1 MEKTAQG
8 NWLRLFL
15 TNLFTLLNDNYL
27 KNIIYFVGVTWAL
40 PEFLSDS
47 LLLTLISAML
57 IVPYL
62 LFTPLSGRLA
72 VIFPKQKVYKYCKLC
87 EFPIVMMACIALLSH
102 SIFFCILSVF
112 LMGVQSCLSSPS
124 KYGIIRD
131 IEGEEK
137 IAFGNGMMEMMSFV
151 GILLGTILGTMLS
164 ELVSIWVICGLLLL
178 FTTVSFIT
186 VSRIKIVEIP
196 AEKPI
201 FNTINPLKYM
211 VKSFRYAQQYK
222 GINEAVLGTSIF
234 WMIAGMLQLNLVI
247 HCSQTLGLSNINVG
261 LCMSSAAVG
270 IALGCVSAGKLL
282 RADNEFKMLLTG
294 LLAMNIFLSL
304 IIIFNPNVY
313 LFSLLMFGVT
323 FFGGIFE
330 VPCLAIVQ
338 RAPIGRIVGDMM
350 AYLNFVN
357 FIFVLVGTAI
367 FYGISAFTGENSI
380 AIFVSVEVVA
390 LLALIYFAARYWKS
404 YR

>member
-1 MEKTAQG
+1 MKSSSA
-8 NWLRLFL
+8 NWLKLFL

-27 KNIIYFVGVTWAL
+27 KNIIYFVGVTWTL

-57 IVPYL
+57 VIPYL

-72 VIFPKQKVYKYCKLC
+72 VIFSKQKVYMYCKLC
-87 EFPIVMMACIALLSH
+87 EFPIILLACIALITH
-102 SIFFCILSVF
+102 SIFFCVFSVF

-137 IAFGNGMMEMMSFV
+137 IAYGNGMMEMMSFV

-164 ELVSIWVICGLLLL
+164 ELVSIWIICALMLL
-178 FTTVSFIT
+178 FTTISFIT
-186 VSRIKIVEIP
+186 VYRLKIVEIP
-196 AEKPI
+196 SEKPI
-201 FNTINPLKYM
+201 FNTINPIRYM
-211 VKSFRYAQQYK
+211 IESFRFAQKYK
-222 GINEAVLGTSIF
+222 GINDAVLGSSIF

-247 HCSQTLGLSNINVG
+247 HCRQTLELSNIGTG

-270 IALGCVSAGKLL
+270 IALGCVFAGKIL
-282 RADNEFKMLLTG
+282 RSDNAFRMINIG

-304 IIIFNPNVY
+304 IIVFNPNVY
-313 LFSLLMFGVT
+313 IFSLLMFGVT

-350 AYLNFVN
+350 AYLNFAN
-357 FIFVLVGTAI
+357 FVLVLIGTAI
-367 FYGISAFTGENSI
+367 FYAVSAFSNESSI
-380 AIFVSVEVVA
+380 AIFTSIEVI
-390 LLALIYFAARYWKS
+390 LFLSLIYFVFKFRK
-404 YR
+404 

>member
-1 MEKTAQG
+1 MKNSSS
-8 NWLRLFL
+8 NWLKLFL

-27 KNIIYFVGVTWAL
+27 KNIIYFVGVTWTL

-57 IVPYL
+57 VIPYL

-72 VIFPKQKVYKYCKLC
+72 VIFSKQKVYMYCKLC
-87 EFPIVMMACIALLSH
+87 EFPIILLACIALITH
-102 SIFFCILSVF
+102 SIFFCVFSVF

-137 IAFGNGMMEMMSFV
+137 IAYGNGMMEMMSFV

-164 ELVSIWVICGLLLL
+164 ELVSIWIICALMLL
-178 FTTVSFIT
+178 FTTISFIT
-186 VSRIKIVEIP
+186 IYRLKIVEIP
-196 AEKPI
+196 SEKPI
-201 FNTINPLKYM
+201 FNTINPIRYM
-211 VKSFRYAQQYK
+211 IESFRFAQKYK
-222 GINEAVLGTSIF
+222 GINDAVLGSSIF

-247 HCSQTLGLSNINVG
+247 HCRQTLELSNIGTG

-270 IALGCVSAGKLL
+270 IALGCVFAGKIL
-282 RADNEFKMLLTG
+282 RSDNAFRMINIG
-294 LLAMNIFLSL
+294 LLAMNIFLLL

-313 LFSLLMFGVT
+313 VFSLLMFGVT

-350 AYLNFVN
+350 AYLNFAN
-357 FIFVLVGTAI
+357 FVLVLIGTAI
-367 FYGISAFTGENSI
+367 FYAVSAFSNESSI
-380 AIFVSVEVVA
+380 AIFTSIEVI
-390 LLALIYFAARYWKS
+390 LFLSLIYFVFKFRKYKG
-404 YR
+404 

>member
-1 MEKTAQG
+1 MKSSSA
-8 NWLRLFL
+8 NWLKLFL

-27 KNIIYFVGVTWAL
+27 KNIIYFVGVTWTL

-57 IVPYL
+57 VIPYL

-72 VIFPKQKVYKYCKLC
+72 VIFSKQKVYMYCKLC
-87 EFPIVMMACIALLSH
+87 EFPIILLACIALITH
-102 SIFFCILSVF
+102 SIFFCVFSVF

-124 KYGIIRD
+124 KYGIIKD

-137 IAFGNGMMEMMSFV
+137 IAYGNGMMEMMSFV

-164 ELVSIWVICGLLLL
+164 ELVSIWIICALMLL
-178 FTTVSFIT
+178 FTTISFIT
-186 VSRIKIVEIP
+186 VYRLKIVEIP
-196 AEKPI
+196 SEKPI
-201 FNTINPLKYM
+201 FNTINPIKYM
-211 VKSFRYAQQYK
+211 IESFRFAQKYK
-222 GINEAVLGTSIF
+222 GINDAVLGSSIF

-247 HCSQTLGLSNINVG
+247 HCRQTLELSNIGTG

-270 IALGCVSAGKLL
+270 IALGCVFAGKIL
-282 RADNEFKMLLTG
+282 RSDNAFRMINIG

-304 IIIFNPNVY
+304 IIVFNPNVY
-313 LFSLLMFGVT
+313 IFSLLMFGVT

-350 AYLNFVN
+350 AYLNFAN
-357 FIFVLVGTAI
+357 FVLVLIGTAI
-367 FYGISAFTGENSI
+367 FYAVSAFFNESSI
-380 AIFVSVEVVA
+380 AIFTSIEVI
-390 LLALIYFAARYWKS
+390 LFLSLIYFVFKFRK
-404 YR
+404 

>member
-1 MEKTAQG
+1 MKSSSAS
-8 NWLRLFL
+8 WLKLFL

-27 KNIIYFVGVTWAL
+27 KNIIYFVGVTWTL

-57 IVPYL
+57 VIPYL

-72 VIFPKQKVYKYCKLC
+72 VIFSKQKVYMYCKLC
-87 EFPIVMMACIALLSH
+87 EFPIILLACIALITH
-102 SIFFCILSVF
+102 SIFFCVFSVF

-137 IAFGNGMMEMMSFV
+137 IAYGNGMMEMMSFV

-164 ELVSIWVICGLLLL
+164 ELVSIWIICALMLL
-178 FTTVSFIT
+178 FTTISFIT
-186 VSRIKIVEIP
+186 VYRLKIVEIP
-196 AEKPI
+196 SEKPI
-201 FNTINPLKYM
+201 FNTINPIKYM
-211 VKSFRYAQQYK
+211 IESFRFAQKYK
-222 GINEAVLGTSIF
+222 GINDAVLGSSIF

-247 HCSQTLGLSNINVG
+247 HCRQTLELSNIGTG

-270 IALGCVSAGKLL
+270 IALGCVFAGKIL
-282 RADNEFKMLLTG
+282 RSDNAFRMINIG

-304 IIIFNPNVY
+304 IIVFNPNVY
-313 LFSLLMFGVT
+313 VFSLLMFGVT

-350 AYLNFVN
+350 AYLNFAN
-357 FIFVLVGTAI
+357 FVLVLIGTAI
-367 FYGISAFTGENSI
+367 FYAVSAFFNESSI
-380 AIFVSVEVVA
+380 AIFTSIEVI
-390 LLALIYFAARYWKS
+390 LFLSLIYFVFKFRK
-404 YR
+404 

>member
-1 MEKTAQG
+1 MKSSSAS
-8 NWLRLFL
+8 WLKLFL

-27 KNIIYFVGVTWAL
+27 KNIIYFVGVTWTL

-57 IVPYL
+57 VIPYL

-72 VIFPKQKVYKYCKLC
+72 VIFSKQKVYMYCKLC
-87 EFPIVMMACIALLSH
+87 EFPIILLACIALITH
-102 SIFFCILSVF
+102 SIFFCVFSVF

-137 IAFGNGMMEMMSFV
+137 IAYGNGMMEMMSFV

-164 ELVSIWVICGLLLL
+164 ELVSIWIICALMLL
-178 FTTVSFIT
+178 FTTISFIT
-186 VSRIKIVEIP
+186 VYRLKIVEIP
-196 AEKPI
+196 SEKPI
-201 FNTINPLKYM
+201 FNTINPIKYM
-211 VKSFRYAQQYK
+211 IESFRFAQKYK
-222 GINEAVLGTSIF
+222 GINDAVLGSSIF

-247 HCSQTLGLSNINVG
+247 HCRQTLELSNIGTG

-270 IALGCVSAGKLL
+270 IALGCVFAGKIL
-282 RADNEFKMLLTG
+282 RSDNAFRMINIG
-294 LLAMNIFLSL
+294 LLAMNIFLLL

-313 LFSLLMFGVT
+313 IFSLLMFGVT

-350 AYLNFVN
+350 AYLNFAN
-357 FIFVLVGTAI
+357 FVLVLIGTAI
-367 FYGISAFTGENSI
+367 FYAVSAFFNESSI
-380 AIFVSVEVVA
+380 AIFTSIEVI
-390 LLALIYFAARYWKS
+390 LFLSLIYFVFKFRK
-404 YR
+404 

>member
-1 MEKTAQG
+1 MKSSSA
-8 NWLRLFL
+8 NWLKLFL

-27 KNIIYFVGVTWAL
+27 KNIIYFVGVTWTL

-57 IVPYL
+57 VIPYL

-72 VIFPKQKVYKYCKLC
+72 VIFSKQKVYMYCKLC
-87 EFPIVMMACIALLSH
+87 EFPIILLACIALITH
-102 SIFFCILSVF
+102 SIFFCVFSVF

-137 IAFGNGMMEMMSFV
+137 IAYGNGMMEMMSFV

-164 ELVSIWVICGLLLL
+164 ELVSIWIICALMLL
-178 FTTVSFIT
+178 FTTISFIT
-186 VSRIKIVEIP
+186 VYRLKIVEIP
-196 AEKPI
+196 SEKPI
-201 FNTINPLKYM
+201 FNTINPIKYM
-211 VKSFRYAQQYK
+211 IESFRFAQKYK
-222 GINEAVLGTSIF
+222 GINDAVLGSSIF

-247 HCSQTLGLSNINVG
+247 HCRQTLELSNIGTG

-270 IALGCVSAGKLL
+270 IALGCVFAGKIL
-282 RADNEFKMLLTG
+282 RSDNAFRMINIG

-304 IIIFNPNVY
+304 IIVFNPNVY
-313 LFSLLMFGVT
+313 VFSLLMFGVT

-350 AYLNFVN
+350 AYLNFAN
-357 FIFVLVGTAI
+357 FVLVLIGTAI
-367 FYGISAFTGENSI
+367 FYAVSAFFNESSI
-380 AIFVSVEVVA
+380 AIFTSIEVI
-390 LLALIYFAARYWKS
+390 LLLSLIYFVFKFRK
-404 YR
+404 

>member
-1 MEKTAQG
+1 MKSSSA
-8 NWLRLFL
+8 NWLKLFL

-27 KNIIYFVGVTWAL
+27 KNIIYFVGVTWTL

-57 IVPYL
+57 VIPYL

-72 VIFPKQKVYKYCKLC
+72 VIFSKQKVYMYCKLC
-87 EFPIVMMACIALLSH
+87 EFPIILLACIALITH
-102 SIFFCILSVF
+102 SIFFCVFSVF

-137 IAFGNGMMEMMSFV
+137 IAYGNGMMEMMSFV

-164 ELVSIWVICGLLLL
+164 ELVSIWIICALMLL
-178 FTTVSFIT
+178 FTTISFIT
-186 VSRIKIVEIP
+186 VYRLKIVEIP
-196 AEKPI
+196 SEKPK
-201 FNTINPLKYM
+201 FNTINPIKYM
-211 VKSFRYAQQYK
+211 IESFRFAKKYK
-222 GINEAVLGTSIF
+222 GINDAVLGSSIF

-247 HCSQTLGLSNINVG
+247 HCRQTLELSNIGTG

-270 IALGCVSAGKLL
+270 IALGCVFAGKIL
-282 RADNEFKMLLTG
+282 RSDNAFRMINIG
-294 LLAMNIFLSL
+294 LLAMNIFLLL

-313 LFSLLMFGVT
+313 IFSLLMFGVT

-350 AYLNFVN
+350 AYLNFAN
-357 FIFVLVGTAI
+357 FVLVLIGTAI
-367 FYGISAFTGENSI
+367 FYAVSAFFNESSI
-380 AIFVSVEVVA
+380 AIFTSIEVI
-390 LLALIYFAARYWKS
+390 LFLSLIYFVFKFRK
-404 YR
+404 

>member
-1 MEKTAQG
+1 MKNSSS
-8 NWLRLFL
+8 NWLKLFL

-27 KNIIYFVGVTWAL
+27 KNIIYFVGVTWTL

-57 IVPYL
+57 VIPYL

-72 VIFPKQKVYKYCKLC
+72 VIFSKQKVYMYCKLC
-87 EFPIVMMACIALLSH
+87 EFPIILLACIALITH
-102 SIFFCILSVF
+102 SIFFCVFSVF

-137 IAFGNGMMEMMSFV
+137 IAYGNGMMEMMSFV

-164 ELVSIWVICGLLLL
+164 ELVSIWIICALMLL
-178 FTTVSFIT
+178 FTTISFIT
-186 VSRIKIVEIP
+186 VYRLKIVEIP
-196 AEKPI
+196 SEKPI
-201 FNTINPLKYM
+201 FNTINPIKYM
-211 VKSFRYAQQYK
+211 MESFRFAQKYK
-222 GINEAVLGTSIF
+222 GINDAVLGSSIF

-247 HCSQTLGLSNINVG
+247 HCRQTLELSNIGTG

-270 IALGCVSAGKLL
+270 IALGCVFAGKIL
-282 RADNEFKMLLTG
+282 RSDNAFRMINIG
-294 LLAMNIFLSL
+294 LLAMNIFLLL
-304 IIIFNPNVY
+304 IIVFNPNVY
-313 LFSLLMFGVT
+313 VFSLLMFGVT

-350 AYLNFVN
+350 AYLNFAN
-357 FIFVLVGTAI
+357 FVLVLIGTAI
-367 FYGISAFTGENSI
+367 FYAVSAFSNESSI
-380 AIFVSVEVVA
+380 AIFTSIEVI
-390 LLALIYFAARYWKS
+390 LFLSLIYFVFKFRK
-404 YR
+404 

>member
-1 MEKTAQG
+1 MKSSSA
-8 NWLRLFL
+8 NWLKLFL

-27 KNIIYFVGVTWAL
+27 KNIIYFVGVTWTL

-57 IVPYL
+57 VIPYL

-72 VIFPKQKVYKYCKLC
+72 VIFSKQKVYMYCKLC
-87 EFPIVMMACIALLSH
+87 EFPIILLACIALITH
-102 SIFFCILSVF
+102 SIFFCVFSVF

-137 IAFGNGMMEMMSFV
+137 IAYGNGMMEMMSFV

-164 ELVSIWVICGLLLL
+164 ELVSIWIICALMLL
-178 FTTVSFIT
+178 FTTISFIT
-186 VSRIKIVEIP
+186 VYRLKIVEIP
-196 AEKPI
+196 SEKPI
-201 FNTINPLKYM
+201 FNTINPIKYM
-211 VKSFRYAQQYK
+211 IESFRFAQKYK
-222 GINEAVLGTSIF
+222 GINDAVLGSSIF

-247 HCSQTLGLSNINVG
+247 HCRQTLELSNIGTG

-270 IALGCVSAGKLL
+270 IALGCVFAGKIL
-282 RADNEFKMLLTG
+282 RSDNAFRMINIG
-294 LLAMNIFLSL
+294 LLAMNIFLLL

-350 AYLNFVN
+350 AYLNFAN
-357 FIFVLVGTAI
+357 FVLVLIGTAI
-367 FYGISAFTGENSI
+367 FYAVSAFFNESSI
-380 AIFVSVEVVA
+380 AIFTSIEVI
-390 LLALIYFAARYWKS
+390 LFLSLIYFVFKFRK
-404 YR
+404 

>member
-1 MEKTAQG
+1 MKSSSAS
-8 NWLRLFL
+8 WLKLFL

-27 KNIIYFVGVTWAL
+27 KNIIYFVGVTWTL

-57 IVPYL
+57 VIPYL

-72 VIFPKQKVYKYCKLC
+72 VIFSKQKVYMYCKLC
-87 EFPIVMMACIALLSH
+87 EFPIILLACIALITH
-102 SIFFCILSVF
+102 SIFFCVFSVF

-124 KYGIIRD
+124 KYGIIKD

-137 IAFGNGMMEMMSFV
+137 IAYGNGMMEMMSFV

-164 ELVSIWVICGLLLL
+164 ELVSIWIICALMLL
-178 FTTVSFIT
+178 FTTISFIT
-186 VSRIKIVEIP
+186 VYRLKIVEIP
-196 AEKPI
+196 SEKPI
-201 FNTINPLKYM
+201 FNTINPIKYM
-211 VKSFRYAQQYK
+211 IESFRFAQKYK
-222 GINEAVLGTSIF
+222 GINDAVLGSSIF

-247 HCSQTLGLSNINVG
+247 HCRQTLELSNIGTG

-270 IALGCVSAGKLL
+270 IALGCVFAGKIL
-282 RADNEFKMLLTG
+282 RSNNAFRMINIG
-294 LLAMNIFLSL
+294 LFAMNIFLLL

-313 LFSLLMFGVT
+313 VFSLLMFGVT

-350 AYLNFVN
+350 AYLNFAN
-357 FIFVLVGTAI
+357 FVLVLIGTAI
-367 FYGISAFTGENSI
+367 FYAVSAFSNESSI
-380 AIFVSVEVVA
+380 AIFTSIEVI
-390 LLALIYFAARYWKS
+390 LFLSLIYFVFKFRK
-404 YR
+404 

>member
-1 MEKTAQG
+1 MKSSSAS
-8 NWLRLFL
+8 WLKLFL

-27 KNIIYFVGVTWAL
+27 KNIIYFVGVTWTL

-57 IVPYL
+57 VIPYL

-72 VIFPKQKVYKYCKLC
+72 VIFSKQKVYMYCKLC
-87 EFPIVMMACIALLSH
+87 EFPIILLACIALITH
-102 SIFFCILSVF
+102 SIFFCVFSVF

-137 IAFGNGMMEMMSFV
+137 IAYGNGMMEMMSFV

-164 ELVSIWVICGLLLL
+164 ELVSIWIICALMLL
-178 FTTVSFIT
+178 FTTISFIT
-186 VSRIKIVEIP
+186 VYRLKIVEIP
-196 AEKPI
+196 SEKPI
-201 FNTINPLKYM
+201 FNTINPIKYM
-211 VKSFRYAQQYK
+211 IESFCFAQKYK
-222 GINEAVLGTSIF
+222 GINDAVLGSSIF

-247 HCSQTLGLSNINVG
+247 HCRQTLELSNIGTG

-270 IALGCVSAGKLL
+270 IALGCVFAGKIL
-282 RADNEFKMLLTG
+282 RSDNAFRMINIG
-294 LLAMNIFLSL
+294 LLAMNIFLLL

-313 LFSLLMFGVT
+313 VFSLLMFGVT

-350 AYLNFVN
+350 AYLNFAN
-357 FIFVLVGTAI
+357 FVLVLIGTAI
-367 FYGISAFTGENSI
+367 FYAVSAFFNESSI
-380 AIFVSVEVVA
+380 AIFTSIEVI
-390 LLALIYFAARYWKS
+390 LFLSLIYFVFKFRK
-404 YR
+404 

>member
-1 MEKTAQG
+1 MKNSSS
-8 NWLRLFL
+8 NWLKLFL

-27 KNIIYFVGVTWAL
+27 KNIIYFVGVTWTL

-57 IVPYL
+57 VIPYL

-72 VIFPKQKVYKYCKLC
+72 VIFSKQKVYMYCKLC
-87 EFPIVMMACIALLSH
+87 EFPIVFLACIALITH

-137 IAFGNGMMEMMSFV
+137 IAYGNGMMEMMSFV

-164 ELVSIWVICGLLLL
+164 ELVSIWIICALMLL
-178 FTTVSFIT
+178 FTTISFIT
-186 VSRIKIVEIP
+186 VYRLKIVEIP
-196 AEKPI
+196 SEKPI
-201 FNTINPLKYM
+201 FNTINPIKYM
-211 VKSFRYAQQYK
+211 MESFRFAQKYK
-222 GINEAVLGTSIF
+222 GINDAVLGSSIF

-247 HCSQTLGLSNINVG
+247 HCRQTLELGNINTG

-270 IALGCVSAGKLL
+270 IALGCVFAGKIL
-282 RADNEFKMLLTG
+282 RSDNAFRMINIG
-294 LLAMNIFLSL
+294 LLAMNIFLLL

-313 LFSLLMFGVT
+313 IFSLLMFGVT

-350 AYLNFVN
+350 AYLNFAN
-357 FIFVLVGTAI
+357 FVLVLIGTAI
-367 FYGISAFTGENSI
+367 FYAVSAFSNESSI
-380 AIFVSVEVVA
+380 AIFTSIEVI
-390 LLALIYFAARYWKS
+390 LFLSLIYFVFKFRK
-404 YR
+404 

>member
-1 MEKTAQG
+1 MKNSSS
-8 NWLRLFL
+8 NWLKLFL

-27 KNIIYFVGVTWAL
+27 KNIIYFVGVTWTL

-57 IVPYL
+57 VIPYL

-72 VIFPKQKVYKYCKLC
+72 VIFSKQKVYMYCKLC
-87 EFPIVMMACIALLSH
+87 EFPIVFLACIALITH

-137 IAFGNGMMEMMSFV
+137 IAYGNGMMEMMSFV

-164 ELVSIWVICGLLLL
+164 ELVSIWIICALMLL
-178 FTTVSFIT
+178 FTTISFIT
-186 VSRIKIVEIP
+186 VYRLKIVEIP
-196 AEKPI
+196 SEKPI
-201 FNTINPLKYM
+201 FNTINPIKYM
-211 VKSFRYAQQYK
+211 IESFRFAQKYK
-222 GINEAVLGTSIF
+222 GINDAVLGSSIF

-247 HCSQTLGLSNINVG
+247 HCRQTLELSNIGTG

-270 IALGCVSAGKLL
+270 IALGCVFAGKIL
-282 RADNEFKMLLTG
+282 RSDNAFRMINIG
-294 LLAMNIFLSL
+294 LLAMNIFLLL

-313 LFSLLMFGVT
+313 IFSLLMFGVT

-350 AYLNFVN
+350 AYLNFAN
-357 FIFVLVGTAI
+357 FVLVLIGTAI
-367 FYGISAFTGENSI
+367 FYAVSAFSNESSI
-380 AIFVSVEVVA
+380 AIFTSIEVI
-390 LLALIYFAARYWKS
+390 LFLSLIYFVFKFRK
-404 YR
+404 

>member
-1 MEKTAQG
+1 MKSSSAS
-8 NWLRLFL
+8 WLKLFL

-27 KNIIYFVGVTWAL
+27 KNIIYFVGVTWTL

-57 IVPYL
+57 VIPYL

-72 VIFPKQKVYKYCKLC
+72 VIFSKQKVYMYCKLC
-87 EFPIVMMACIALLSH
+87 EFPIILLACIALITH
-102 SIFFCILSVF
+102 SIFFCVFSVF

-124 KYGIIRD
+124 KYGIIKD

-137 IAFGNGMMEMMSFV
+137 IAYGNGMMEMMSFV

-164 ELVSIWVICGLLLL
+164 ELVSIWIICALMLL
-178 FTTVSFIT
+178 FTTISFIT
-186 VSRIKIVEIP
+186 VYRLKIVEIP
-196 AEKPI
+196 SEKPI
-201 FNTINPLKYM
+201 FNTINPIKYM
-211 VKSFRYAQQYK
+211 IESFRFAQKYK
-222 GINEAVLGTSIF
+222 GINDAVLGSSIF

-247 HCSQTLGLSNINVG
+247 HCRQTLELSNIGTG

-270 IALGCVSAGKLL
+270 IALGCVFAGKIL
-282 RADNEFKMLLTG
+282 RSDNAFRMINIG
-294 LLAMNIFLSL
+294 LLAMNIFLLL

-313 LFSLLMFGVT
+313 VFSLLMFGVT

-350 AYLNFVN
+350 AYLNFAN
-357 FIFVLVGTAI
+357 FVLVLIGTAI
-367 FYGISAFTGENSI
+367 FYAVSAFSNESSI
-380 AIFVSVEVVA
+380 AIFTSIEVI
-390 LLALIYFAARYWKS
+390 LFLSLIYFVFKFRK
-404 YR
+404 

>member
-1 MEKTAQG
+1 MKSSSAS
-8 NWLRLFL
+8 WLKLFL

-27 KNIIYFVGVTWAL
+27 KNIIYFVGVTWTL

-57 IVPYL
+57 VIPYL

-72 VIFPKQKVYKYCKLC
+72 VIFSKQKVYMYCKLC
-87 EFPIVMMACIALLSH
+87 EFPIILLACIALITH
-102 SIFFCILSVF
+102 SIFFCVFSVF

-124 KYGIIRD
+124 KYGIIKD

-137 IAFGNGMMEMMSFV
+137 IAYGNGMMEMMSFV

-164 ELVSIWVICGLLLL
+164 ELVSIWIICALMLL
-178 FTTVSFIT
+178 FTTISFIT
-186 VSRIKIVEIP
+186 VYRLKIVEIP
-196 AEKPI
+196 SEKPI
-201 FNTINPLKYM
+201 FNTINPIKYM
-211 VKSFRYAQQYK
+211 IESFRFAQKYK
-222 GINEAVLGTSIF
+222 GINDAVLGSSIF

-247 HCSQTLGLSNINVG
+247 HCRQTLELSNIGTG

-270 IALGCVSAGKLL
+270 IALGCVFAGKIL
-282 RADNEFKMLLTG
+282 RSDNAFRMINIG
-294 LLAMNIFLSL
+294 LLAMNIFLLL

-313 LFSLLMFGVT
+313 IFSLLMFGVT
-323 FFGGIFE
+323 FLGGIFE

-350 AYLNFVN
+350 AYLNFAN
-357 FIFVLVGTAI
+357 FVLVLIGTAI
-367 FYGISAFTGENSI
+367 FYAVSAFSNESSI
-380 AIFVSVEVVA
+380 AIFTSIEVI
-390 LLALIYFAARYWKS
+390 LFLSLIYFVFKFRK
-404 YR
+404 

>member
-1 MEKTAQG
+1 MKSSSAS
-8 NWLRLFL
+8 WLKLFL

-27 KNIIYFVGVTWAL
+27 KNIIYFVGVTWTL

-57 IVPYL
+57 VIPYL

-72 VIFPKQKVYKYCKLC
+72 VIFSKQKVYMYCKLC
-87 EFPIVMMACIALLSH
+87 EFPIILLACIALITH
-102 SIFFCILSVF
+102 SIFFCVFSVF

-137 IAFGNGMMEMMSFV
+137 IAYGNGMMEMMSFV

-164 ELVSIWVICGLLLL
+164 ELVSIWIICALMLL
-178 FTTVSFIT
+178 FTTISFIT
-186 VSRIKIVEIP
+186 VYRLKIVEIP
-196 AEKPI
+196 SEKPI
-201 FNTINPLKYM
+201 FNTINPIKYM
-211 VKSFRYAQQYK
+211 IESFRFAQKYK
-222 GINEAVLGTSIF
+222 GINDAVLGSSIF

-247 HCSQTLGLSNINVG
+247 HCRQTLELSNIGTG

-270 IALGCVSAGKLL
+270 IALGCVFAGKIL
-282 RADNEFKMLLTG
+282 RSDNAFRMINIG
-294 LLAMNIFLSL
+294 LLAMNIFLLL
-304 IIIFNPNVY
+304 IIVFNPNVY
-313 LFSLLMFGVT
+313 AFSLLMFGVT

-350 AYLNFVN
+350 AYLNFAN
-357 FIFVLVGTAI
+357 FVLVLIGTAI
-367 FYGISAFTGENSI
+367 FYAVSAFFNESSI
-380 AIFVSVEVVA
+380 AIFTSIEVI
-390 LLALIYFAARYWKS
+390 LFLSLIYFVFKFRK
-404 YR
+404 

>member
-1 MEKTAQG
+1 MKSSSA
-8 NWLRLFL
+8 NWLKLFL

-27 KNIIYFVGVTWAL
+27 KNIIYFVGVTWTL

-57 IVPYL
+57 VIPYL

-72 VIFPKQKVYKYCKLC
+72 VIFSKQKVYMYCKLC
-87 EFPIVMMACIALLSH
+87 EFPIILLACIALITH
-102 SIFFCILSVF
+102 SIFFCVFSVF

-124 KYGIIRD
+124 KYGIIKD

-137 IAFGNGMMEMMSFV
+137 IAYGNGMMEMMSFV

-164 ELVSIWVICGLLLL
+164 ELVSIWIICALMLL
-178 FTTVSFIT
+178 FTTISFIT
-186 VSRIKIVEIP
+186 VYRLKIVEIP
-196 AEKPI
+196 SEKPI
-201 FNTINPLKYM
+201 FNTINPIKYM
-211 VKSFRYAQQYK
+211 IESFRFAQKYK
-222 GINEAVLGTSIF
+222 GINDAVLGSSIF

-247 HCSQTLGLSNINVG
+247 HCRQTLELSNIGTG

-270 IALGCVSAGKLL
+270 IALGCVFAGKIL
-282 RADNEFKMLLTG
+282 RSDNAFRMINIG
-294 LLAMNIFLSL
+294 LLAMNIFLLL

-313 LFSLLMFGVT
+313 IFSLLMFGVT

-350 AYLNFVN
+350 AYLNFAN
-357 FIFVLVGTAI
+357 FVLVLIGTAI
-367 FYGISAFTGENSI
+367 FYAVSAFFNESSI
-380 AIFVSVEVVA
+380 AIFTSIEVI
-390 LLALIYFAARYWKS
+390 LFLSLIYFVFKFRK
-404 YR
+404 

>member
-1 MEKTAQG
+1 MKSSSA
-8 NWLRLFL
+8 NWLKLFL

-27 KNIIYFVGVTWAL
+27 KNIIYFVGVTWTL

-57 IVPYL
+57 VIPYL

-72 VIFPKQKVYKYCKLC
+72 VIFSKQKVYMYCKLC
-87 EFPIVMMACIALLSH
+87 EFPIILLACIALITH
-102 SIFFCILSVF
+102 SIFFCVFSVF

-137 IAFGNGMMEMMSFV
+137 IAYGNGMMEMMSFV

-164 ELVSIWVICGLLLL
+164 ELVSIWIICALMLL
-178 FTTVSFIT
+178 FTTISFIT
-186 VSRIKIVEIP
+186 VYRLKIVEIP
-196 AEKPI
+196 SEKPI
-201 FNTINPLKYM
+201 FNTINPIKYM
-211 VKSFRYAQQYK
+211 IESFRFAQKYK
-222 GINEAVLGTSIF
+222 GINDAVLGSSIF

-247 HCSQTLGLSNINVG
+247 HCRQTLELSNIGTG

-270 IALGCVSAGKLL
+270 IALGCVFAGKIL
-282 RADNEFKMLLTG
+282 RSDNAFRMINIG

-304 IIIFNPNVY
+304 IIVFNPNVY
-313 LFSLLMFGVT
+313 IFSLLMFGVT

-350 AYLNFVN
+350 AYLNFAN
-357 FIFVLVGTAI
+357 FVLVLIGTAI
-367 FYGISAFTGENSI
+367 FYAVSAFFNESSI
-380 AIFVSVEVVA
+380 AIFTSIEVI
-390 LLALIYFAARYWKS
+390 LFLSLIYFVFKFRK
-404 YR
+404 

>member
-1 MEKTAQG
+1 MKSSSAS
-8 NWLRLFL
+8 WLKLFL

-27 KNIIYFVGVTWAL
+27 KNIIYFVGVTWTL

-57 IVPYL
+57 VIPYL

-72 VIFPKQKVYKYCKLC
+72 VIFSKQKVYMYCKLC
-87 EFPIVMMACIALLSH
+87 EFPIILLACIALITH
-102 SIFFCILSVF
+102 SIFFCVFSVF

-137 IAFGNGMMEMMSFV
+137 IAYGNGMMEMMSFV

-164 ELVSIWVICGLLLL
+164 ELVSIWIICALMLL
-178 FTTVSFIT
+178 FTTISFIT
-186 VSRIKIVEIP
+186 VYRLKIVEIP
-196 AEKPI
+196 SEKPI
-201 FNTINPLKYM
+201 FNTINPIKYM
-211 VKSFRYAQQYK
+211 IESFRFAQKYK
-222 GINEAVLGTSIF
+222 GINDAVLGSSIF

-247 HCSQTLGLSNINVG
+247 HCRQTLELSNIGTG

-270 IALGCVSAGKLL
+270 IALGCVSAGKIL
-282 RADNEFKMLLTG
+282 RSDNAFRMINIG
-294 LLAMNIFLSL
+294 LLAMNIFLLL

-313 LFSLLMFGVT
+313 IFSLLMFGVT

-350 AYLNFVN
+350 AYLNFAN
-357 FIFVLVGTAI
+357 FVLVLIGTAI
-367 FYGISAFTGENSI
+367 FYAVSAFFNESSI
-380 AIFVSVEVVA
+380 AIFTSIEVI
-390 LLALIYFAARYWKS
+390 LFLSLIYFVFKFRK
-404 YR
+404 

>member
-1 MEKTAQG
+1 MKSSSA
-8 NWLRLFL
+8 NWLKLFL

-27 KNIIYFVGVTWAL
+27 KNIIYFVGVTWTL

-57 IVPYL
+57 VIPYL

-72 VIFPKQKVYKYCKLC
+72 VIFSKQKVYMYCKLC
-87 EFPIVMMACIALLSH
+87 EFPIILLACIALITH
-102 SIFFCILSVF
+102 SIFFCVFSVF

-124 KYGIIRD
+124 KYGIIKD

-137 IAFGNGMMEMMSFV
+137 IAYGNGMMEMMSFV

-164 ELVSIWVICGLLLL
+164 ELVSIWIICALMLL
-178 FTTVSFIT
+178 FTTISFIT
-186 VSRIKIVEIP
+186 VYRLKIVEIP
-196 AEKPI
+196 SEKPI
-201 FNTINPLKYM
+201 FNTINPIRYM
-211 VKSFRYAQQYK
+211 IESFRFAQKYK
-222 GINEAVLGTSIF
+222 GINDAVLGSSIF

-247 HCSQTLGLSNINVG
+247 HCRQTLELSNIGTG

-270 IALGCVSAGKLL
+270 IALGCVFAGKIL
-282 RADNEFKMLLTG
+282 RSDNAFRMINIG
-294 LLAMNIFLSL
+294 LLAMNIFLLL
-304 IIIFNPNVY
+304 IIVFNPNVY
-313 LFSLLMFGVT
+313 IFSLLMFGVT

-350 AYLNFVN
+350 AYLNFAN
-357 FIFVLVGTAI
+357 FVLVLIGTAI
-367 FYGISAFTGENSI
+367 FYAVSAFFNESSI
-380 AIFVSVEVVA
+380 AIFTSIEVI
-390 LLALIYFAARYWKS
+390 LFLSLIYFVFKFRK
-404 YR
+404 

>member
-1 MEKTAQG
+1 MKSSSAS
-8 NWLRLFL
+8 WLKLFL

-27 KNIIYFVGVTWAL
+27 KNIIYFVGVTWTL

-57 IVPYL
+57 VIPYL

-72 VIFPKQKVYKYCKLC
+72 VIFSKQKVYMYCKLC
-87 EFPIVMMACIALLSH
+87 EFPIILLACIALITH
-102 SIFFCILSVF
+102 SIFFCVFSVF

-137 IAFGNGMMEMMSFV
+137 IAYGNGMMEMMSFV

-164 ELVSIWVICGLLLL
+164 ELVSIWIICALMLL
-178 FTTVSFIT
+178 FTTISFIT
-186 VSRIKIVEIP
+186 VYRLKIVEIP
-196 AEKPI
+196 SEKPI
-201 FNTINPLKYM
+201 FNTINPIKYM
-211 VKSFRYAQQYK
+211 IESFRFAQKYK
-222 GINEAVLGTSIF
+222 GINDAVLGSSIF

-247 HCSQTLGLSNINVG
+247 HCRQTLELSNIGTG

-270 IALGCVSAGKLL
+270 IALGCVFAGKIL
-282 RADNEFKMLLTG
+282 RSDNAFRMINIG

-304 IIIFNPNVY
+304 IIVFNPNVY
-313 LFSLLMFGVT
+313 IFSLLMFGVT

-350 AYLNFVN
+350 AYLNFAN
-357 FIFVLVGTAI
+357 FVLVLIGTAI
-367 FYGISAFTGENSI
+367 FYAVSAFFNESSI
-380 AIFVSVEVVA
+380 AIFTSIEVI
-390 LLALIYFAARYWKS
+390 LLLSLIYFVFKFRK
-404 YR
+404 

>member
-1 MEKTAQG
+1 MKSSSA
-8 NWLRLFL
+8 NWLKLFL

-27 KNIIYFVGVTWAL
+27 KNIIYFVGVTWTL

-57 IVPYL
+57 VIPYL

-72 VIFPKQKVYKYCKLC
+72 VIFSKQKVYMYCKLC
-87 EFPIVMMACIALLSH
+87 EFPIILLACIALITH
-102 SIFFCILSVF
+102 SIFFCVFSVF

-137 IAFGNGMMEMMSFV
+137 IAYGNGMMEMMSFV

-164 ELVSIWVICGLLLL
+164 ELVSIWIICALMLL
-178 FTTVSFIT
+178 FTTISFIT
-186 VSRIKIVEIP
+186 VYRLKIVEIP
-196 AEKPI
+196 SEKPI
-201 FNTINPLKYM
+201 FNTINPIRYM
-211 VKSFRYAQQYK
+211 IESFRFAQKYK
-222 GINEAVLGTSIF
+222 GINDAVLGSSIF

-247 HCSQTLGLSNINVG
+247 HCRQTLELSNIGTG

-270 IALGCVSAGKLL
+270 IALGCVFAGKIL
-282 RADNEFKMLLTG
+282 RSDNAFRMINIG
-294 LLAMNIFLSL
+294 LLAMNIFLLL

-313 LFSLLMFGVT
+313 IFSLLMFGVT

-350 AYLNFVN
+350 AYLNFAN
-357 FIFVLVGTAI
+357 FVLVLIGTAI
-367 FYGISAFTGENSI
+367 FYAVSAFFNESSI
-380 AIFVSVEVVA
+380 AIFTSIEVI
-390 LLALIYFAARYWKS
+390 LFLSLIYFVFKFRK
-404 YR
+404 

>member
-1 MEKTAQG
+1 MKSSSAS
-8 NWLRLFL
+8 WLKLFL

-27 KNIIYFVGVTWAL
+27 KNIIYFVGVTWTL

-57 IVPYL
+57 VIPYL

-72 VIFPKQKVYKYCKLC
+72 VIFSKQKVYMYCKLC
-87 EFPIVMMACIALLSH
+87 EFPIILLACIALITH
-102 SIFFCILSVF
+102 SIFFCVFSVF

-124 KYGIIRD
+124 KYGIIKD

-137 IAFGNGMMEMMSFV
+137 IAYGNGMMEMMSFV

-164 ELVSIWVICGLLLL
+164 ELVSIWIICALMLL
-178 FTTVSFIT
+178 FTTISFIT
-186 VSRIKIVEIP
+186 VYRLKIVEIP
-196 AEKPI
+196 SEKPK
-201 FNTINPLKYM
+201 FNTINPIKYM
-211 VKSFRYAQQYK
+211 IESFRFAKKYK
-222 GINEAVLGTSIF
+222 GINDAVLGSSIF

-247 HCSQTLGLSNINVG
+247 HCRQTLELSNIGTG

-270 IALGCVSAGKLL
+270 IALGCVFAGKIL
-282 RADNEFKMLLTG
+282 RSDNAFRMINIG

-304 IIIFNPNVY
+304 IIVFNPNVY
-313 LFSLLMFGVT
+313 IFSLLMFGVT

-350 AYLNFVN
+350 AYLNFAN
-357 FIFVLVGTAI
+357 FVLVLIGTAI
-367 FYGISAFTGENSI
+367 FYAVSAFFNESSI
-380 AIFVSVEVVA
+380 AIFTSIEVI
-390 LLALIYFAARYWKS
+390 LFLSLIYFVFKFRK
-404 YR
+404 

>member
-1 MEKTAQG
+1 MKTSSA
-8 NWLRLFL
+8 NWLKLFL

-27 KNIIYFVGVTWAL
+27 KNIIYFVGVTWTL

-57 IVPYL
+57 VIPYL

-72 VIFPKQKVYKYCKLC
+72 VIFSKQKVYMYCKLC
-87 EFPIVMMACIALLSH
+87 EFPIILLACIALITH
-102 SIFFCILSVF
+102 SIFFCVFSVF

-124 KYGIIRD
+124 KYGIIKD

-137 IAFGNGMMEMMSFV
+137 IAYGNGMMEMMSFV

-164 ELVSIWVICGLLLL
+164 ELVSIWIICALMLL
-178 FTTVSFIT
+178 FTTISFIT
-186 VSRIKIVEIP
+186 VYRLKIVEIP
-196 AEKPI
+196 SEKPI
-201 FNTINPLKYM
+201 FNTINPIKYM
-211 VKSFRYAQQYK
+211 IESFRFAQKYK
-222 GINEAVLGTSIF
+222 GINDAVLGSSIF

-247 HCSQTLGLSNINVG
+247 HCRQTLELSNIGTG

-270 IALGCVSAGKLL
+270 IALGCVFAGKIL
-282 RADNEFKMLLTG
+282 RSDNAFRMINIG
-294 LLAMNIFLSL
+294 LLAMNIFLLL
-304 IIIFNPNVY
+304 IIVFNPNVY
-313 LFSLLMFGVT
+313 IFSLLMFGVT

-350 AYLNFVN
+350 AYLNFAN
-357 FIFVLVGTAI
+357 FVLVLIGTAI
-367 FYGISAFTGENSI
+367 FYAVSAFFNESSI
-380 AIFVSVEVVA
+380 AIFTSIEVI
-390 LLALIYFAARYWKS
+390 LFLSLIYFVFKFRK
-404 YR
+404 

>member
-1 MEKTAQG
+1 MKSSSA
-8 NWLRLFL
+8 NWLKLFL

-27 KNIIYFVGVTWAL
+27 KNIIYFVGVTWTL

-57 IVPYL
+57 VIPYL

-72 VIFPKQKVYKYCKLC
+72 VIFSKQKVYMYCKLC
-87 EFPIVMMACIALLSH
+87 EFPIILLACIALITH
-102 SIFFCILSVF
+102 SIFFCVFSVF

-137 IAFGNGMMEMMSFV
+137 IAYGNGMMEMMSFV

-164 ELVSIWVICGLLLL
+164 ELVSIWIICALMLL
-178 FTTVSFIT
+178 FTTISFIT
-186 VSRIKIVEIP
+186 VYRLKIVEIP
-196 AEKPI
+196 SEKPI
-201 FNTINPLKYM
+201 FNTVNPIKYM
-211 VKSFRYAQQYK
+211 IESFRFAQKYK
-222 GINEAVLGTSIF
+222 GINDAVLGSSIF

-247 HCSQTLGLSNINVG
+247 HCRQTLELSNIGTG

-270 IALGCVSAGKLL
+270 IALGCVFAGKIL
-282 RADNEFKMLLTG
+282 RSDNAFRMINIG

-304 IIIFNPNVY
+304 IIVFNPNVY

-350 AYLNFVN
+350 AYLNFAN
-357 FIFVLVGTAI
+357 FVLVLIGTAI
-367 FYGISAFTGENSI
+367 FYAVSAFFNESSI
-380 AIFVSVEVVA
+380 AIFTSIEVI
-390 LLALIYFAARYWKS
+390 LFLSLIYFVFKFRK
-404 YR
+404 

>member
-1 MEKTAQG
+1 MKSSSAS
-8 NWLRLFL
+8 WLKLFL

-27 KNIIYFVGVTWAL
+27 KNIIYFVGVTWTL

-57 IVPYL
+57 VIPYL

-72 VIFPKQKVYKYCKLC
+72 VIFSKQKVYMYCKLC
-87 EFPIVMMACIALLSH
+87 EFPIILLACIALITH
-102 SIFFCILSVF
+102 SIFFCVFSVF

-137 IAFGNGMMEMMSFV
+137 IAYGNGMMEMMSFV

-164 ELVSIWVICGLLLL
+164 ELVSIWIICALMLL
-178 FTTVSFIT
+178 FTTISFIT
-186 VSRIKIVEIP
+186 VYRLKIVEIP
-196 AEKPI
+196 SEKPI
-201 FNTINPLKYM
+201 FNTINPIKYM
-211 VKSFRYAQQYK
+211 IESFRFAQKYK
-222 GINEAVLGTSIF
+222 GINDAVLGSSIF

-247 HCSQTLGLSNINVG
+247 HCRQTLELSNIGTG

-270 IALGCVSAGKLL
+270 IALGCVFAGKIL
-282 RADNEFKMLLTG
+282 RSDNAFRMINIG
-294 LLAMNIFLSL
+294 LLAMNIFLLL

-313 LFSLLMFGVT
+313 IFSLLMFGVT

-350 AYLNFVN
+350 AYLNFAN
-357 FIFVLVGTAI
+357 FVLVLIGTAI
-367 FYGISAFTGENSI
+367 FYAVSAFFNESSI
-380 AIFVSVEVVA
+380 AIFTSIEVI
-390 LLALIYFAARYWKS
+390 LLLSLIYFVFKFRK
-404 YR
+404 

>member
-1 MEKTAQG
+1 MKSSSAS
-8 NWLRLFL
+8 WLKLFL

-27 KNIIYFVGVTWAL
+27 KNIIYFVGVTWTL

-57 IVPYL
+57 VIPYL

-72 VIFPKQKVYKYCKLC
+72 VIFSKQKVYMYCKLC
-87 EFPIVMMACIALLSH
+87 EFPIILLACIALITH
-102 SIFFCILSVF
+102 SIFFCVFSVF

-124 KYGIIRD
+124 KYGIIKD

-137 IAFGNGMMEMMSFV
+137 IAYGNGMMEMMSFV

-164 ELVSIWVICGLLLL
+164 ELVSIWIICALMLL
-178 FTTVSFIT
+178 FTTISFIT
-186 VSRIKIVEIP
+186 VYRLKIVEIP
-196 AEKPI
+196 SEKPI
-201 FNTINPLKYM
+201 FNTINPIKYM
-211 VKSFRYAQQYK
+211 IESFRFAQKYK
-222 GINEAVLGTSIF
+222 GINDAVLGSSIF

-247 HCSQTLGLSNINVG
+247 HCRQTLELSNIGTG

-270 IALGCVSAGKLL
+270 IALGCVFAGKIL
-282 RADNEFKMLLTG
+282 RSDNAFRMINIG
-294 LLAMNIFLSL
+294 LFAMNIFLLL

-313 LFSLLMFGVT
+313 VFSLLMFGVT

-350 AYLNFVN
+350 AYLNFAN
-357 FIFVLVGTAI
+357 FVLVLIGTAI
-367 FYGISAFTGENSI
+367 FYAVSAFFNESSI
-380 AIFVSVEVVA
+380 AIFTSIEVI
-390 LLALIYFAARYWKS
+390 LFLSLIYFVFKFRK
-404 YR
+404 

>member
-1 MEKTAQG
+1 MKSSSA
-8 NWLRLFL
+8 NWLKLFL

-27 KNIIYFVGVTWAL
+27 KNIIYFVGVTWTL

-57 IVPYL
+57 VIPYL

-72 VIFPKQKVYKYCKLC
+72 VIFSKQKVYMYCKLC
-87 EFPIVMMACIALLSH
+87 EFPIILLACIALITH
-102 SIFFCILSVF
+102 SIFFCVFSVF

-137 IAFGNGMMEMMSFV
+137 IAYGNGMMEMMSFV

-164 ELVSIWVICGLLLL
+164 ELVSIWIICALMLL
-178 FTTVSFIT
+178 FTTISFIT
-186 VSRIKIVEIP
+186 VYRLKIVEIP
-196 AEKPI
+196 SEKPI
-201 FNTINPLKYM
+201 FNTINPIRYM
-211 VKSFRYAQQYK
+211 IESFRFAQKYK
-222 GINEAVLGTSIF
+222 GINDAVLGSSIF

-247 HCSQTLGLSNINVG
+247 HCRQTLELSNIGTG

-270 IALGCVSAGKLL
+270 IALGCVFAGKIL
-282 RADNEFKMLLTG
+282 RSDNAFRMINIG
-294 LLAMNIFLSL
+294 LLAMNIFLLL
-304 IIIFNPNVY
+304 IIVFNPNVY
-313 LFSLLMFGVT
+313 IFSLLMFGVT

-350 AYLNFVN
+350 AYLNFAN
-357 FIFVLVGTAI
+357 FVLVLIGTAI
-367 FYGISAFTGENSI
+367 FYAVSAFFNESSI
-380 AIFVSVEVVA
+380 AIFTSIEVI
-390 LLALIYFAARYWKS
+390 LFLSLIYFVFKFRK
-404 YR
+404 

>member
-1 MEKTAQG
+1 MKSSSA
-8 NWLRLFL
+8 NWLKLFL

-27 KNIIYFVGVTWAL
+27 KNIIYFVGVTWTL

-57 IVPYL
+57 VIPYL

-72 VIFPKQKVYKYCKLC
+72 VIFSKQKVYMYCKLC
-87 EFPIVMMACIALLSH
+87 EFPIILLACIALITH
-102 SIFFCILSVF
+102 SIFFCVFSVF

-124 KYGIIRD
+124 KYGIIKD

-137 IAFGNGMMEMMSFV
+137 IAYGNGMMEMMSFV

-164 ELVSIWVICGLLLL
+164 ELVSIWIICALMLL
-178 FTTVSFIT
+178 FTTISFIT
-186 VSRIKIVEIP
+186 VYRLKIVEIP
-196 AEKPI
+196 SEKPI
-201 FNTINPLKYM
+201 FNTINPIKYM
-211 VKSFRYAQQYK
+211 IESFRFAQKYK
-222 GINEAVLGTSIF
+222 GINDAVLGSSIF

-247 HCSQTLGLSNINVG
+247 HCRQTLELSNIGTG

-270 IALGCVSAGKLL
+270 IALGCVFAGKIL
-282 RADNEFKMLLTG
+282 RSDNAFRMINIG

-313 LFSLLMFGVT
+313 IFSLLMFGVT

-350 AYLNFVN
+350 AYLNFAN
-357 FIFVLVGTAI
+357 FVLVLIGTAI
-367 FYGISAFTGENSI
+367 FYAVSAFSNESSI
-380 AIFVSVEVVA
+380 AIFTSIEVI
-390 LLALIYFAARYWKS
+390 LFLSLIYFVFKFRK
-404 YR
+404 

>member
-1 MEKTAQG
+1 MKSSSA
-8 NWLRLFL
+8 NWLKLFL

-27 KNIIYFVGVTWAL
+27 KNIIYFVGVTWTL

-57 IVPYL
+57 VIPYL

-72 VIFPKQKVYKYCKLC
+72 VIFSKQKVYMYCKLC
-87 EFPIVMMACIALLSH
+87 EFPIILLACIALITH
-102 SIFFCILSVF
+102 SIFFCVFSVF

-137 IAFGNGMMEMMSFV
+137 IAYGNGMMEMMSFV

-164 ELVSIWVICGLLLL
+164 ELVSIWIICALMLL
-178 FTTVSFIT
+178 FTTISFIT
-186 VSRIKIVEIP
+186 VYRLKIVEIP
-196 AEKPI
+196 SEKPI
-201 FNTINPLKYM
+201 FNTINPIKYM
-211 VKSFRYAQQYK
+211 IESFRFAQKYK
-222 GINEAVLGTSIF
+222 GINDAVLGSSIF

-247 HCSQTLGLSNINVG
+247 HCRQTLELSNIGTG

-270 IALGCVSAGKLL
+270 IALGCVFAGKIL
-282 RADNEFKMLLTG
+282 RSDNAFRMINIG
-294 LLAMNIFLSL
+294 LLAMNIFLLL
-304 IIIFNPNVY
+304 IIVFNPNVY
-313 LFSLLMFGVT
+313 IFFFFLFGVT
-323 FFGGIFE
+323 FFGVIFE

-350 AYLNFVN
+350 AYLNFAN
-357 FIFVLVGTAI
+357 FVLVLIGTAI
-367 FYGISAFTGENSI
+367 FYAVSAFFNESSI
-380 AIFVSVEVVA
+380 AIFTSIEVI
-390 LLALIYFAARYWKS
+390 LFLSLIYFVFKFRK
-404 YR
+404 

>member
-1 MEKTAQG
+1 MKSSSA
-8 NWLRLFL
+8 NWLKLFL

-27 KNIIYFVGVTWAL
+27 KNIIYFVGVTWTL

-57 IVPYL
+57 VIPYL

-72 VIFPKQKVYKYCKLC
+72 VIFSKQKVYMYCKLC
-87 EFPIVMMACIALLSH
+87 EFPIILLACIALITH
-102 SIFFCILSVF
+102 SIFFCVFSVF

-137 IAFGNGMMEMMSFV
+137 IAYGNGMMEMMSFV

-164 ELVSIWVICGLLLL
+164 ELVSIWIICALMLL
-178 FTTVSFIT
+178 FTTISFIT
-186 VSRIKIVEIP
+186 VDRLKIVEIP
-196 AEKPI
+196 SEKPI
-201 FNTINPLKYM
+201 FNTINPIKYM
-211 VKSFRYAQQYK
+211 IESFRFAQKYK
-222 GINEAVLGTSIF
+222 GINDAVLGSSIF

-247 HCSQTLGLSNINVG
+247 HCRQTLELSNIGTG

-270 IALGCVSAGKLL
+270 IALGCVFAGKIL
-282 RADNEFKMLLTG
+282 RSDNAFRMINIG
-294 LLAMNIFLSL
+294 LLAMNIFLLL

-313 LFSLLMFGVT
+313 IFSLLMFGVT

-350 AYLNFVN
+350 AYLNFAN
-357 FIFVLVGTAI
+357 FVLVLIGTAI
-367 FYGISAFTGENSI
+367 FYAVSAFSNESSI
-380 AIFVSVEVVA
+380 AIFTSIEVI
-390 LLALIYFAARYWKS
+390 LFLSLIYFVFKFRK
-404 YR
+404 

>member
-1 MEKTAQG
+1 MKSSSA
-8 NWLRLFL
+8 NWLKLFL

-27 KNIIYFVGVTWAL
+27 KNIIYFVGVTWTL

-57 IVPYL
+57 VIPYL

-72 VIFPKQKVYKYCKLC
+72 VIFSKQKVYMYCKLC
-87 EFPIVMMACIALLSH
+87 EFPIILLACIALITH
-102 SIFFCILSVF
+102 SIFFCVFSVF

-124 KYGIIRD
+124 KYGIIKD

-137 IAFGNGMMEMMSFV
+137 IAYGNGMMEMMSFV

-164 ELVSIWVICGLLLL
+164 ELVSIWIICALMLL
-178 FTTVSFIT
+178 FTTISFIT
-186 VSRIKIVEIP
+186 VYRLKIVEIP
-196 AEKPI
+196 SEKPI
-201 FNTINPLKYM
+201 FNTINPIKYM
-211 VKSFRYAQQYK
+211 IESFRFAQKYK
-222 GINEAVLGTSIF
+222 GINDAVLGSSIF

-247 HCSQTLGLSNINVG
+247 HCRQTLELSNIGTG

-270 IALGCVSAGKLL
+270 IALGCVFAGKIL
-282 RADNEFKMLLTG
+282 RSDNAFRMINIG
-294 LLAMNIFLSL
+294 LLAMNIFLLL
-304 IIIFNPNVY
+304 IIVFNPNVY

-350 AYLNFVN
+350 AYLNFAN
-357 FIFVLVGTAI
+357 FVLVLIGTAI
-367 FYGISAFTGENSI
+367 FYAVSAFFNESSI
-380 AIFVSVEVVA
+380 AIFTSIEVI
-390 LLALIYFAARYWKS
+390 LFLSLIYFVFKFRK
-404 YR
+404 

>member
-1 MEKTAQG
+1 MKSSSA
-8 NWLRLFL
+8 NWLKLFL

-27 KNIIYFVGVTWAL
+27 KNIIYFVGVTWTL

-57 IVPYL
+57 VIPYL

-72 VIFPKQKVYKYCKLC
+72 VIFSKQKVYMYCKLC
-87 EFPIVMMACIALLSH
+87 EFPIILLACIALITH
-102 SIFFCILSVF
+102 SIFFCVFSVF

-137 IAFGNGMMEMMSFV
+137 IAYGNGMMEMMSFV

-164 ELVSIWVICGLLLL
+164 ELVSIWIICALMLL
-178 FTTVSFIT
+178 FTTISFIT
-186 VSRIKIVEIP
+186 VYRLKIVEIP
-196 AEKPI
+196 SEKPI
-201 FNTINPLKYM
+201 FNTINPIKYM
-211 VKSFRYAQQYK
+211 IESFRFAQKYK
-222 GINEAVLGTSIF
+222 GINDAVLGSSIF

-247 HCSQTLGLSNINVG
+247 HCRQTLELSNIGTG

-270 IALGCVSAGKLL
+270 IALGCVFAGKIL
-282 RADNEFKMLLTG
+282 RSDNAFRMINIG
-294 LLAMNIFLSL
+294 LFAMNIFLLL

-313 LFSLLMFGVT
+313 IFSLLMFGVT

-350 AYLNFVN
+350 AYLNFAN
-357 FIFVLVGTAI
+357 FVLVLIGTAI
-367 FYGISAFTGENSI
+367 FYAVSAFFNESSI
-380 AIFVSVEVVA
+380 AIFTSIEVI
-390 LLALIYFAARYWKS
+390 LFLSLIYFVFKFRK
-404 YR
+404 

>member
-1 MEKTAQG
+1 MKSSSA
-8 NWLRLFL
+8 NWLKLFL

-27 KNIIYFVGVTWAL
+27 KNIIYFVGVTWTL

-57 IVPYL
+57 VIPYL

-72 VIFPKQKVYKYCKLC
+72 VIFSKQKVYMYCKLC
-87 EFPIVMMACIALLSH
+87 EFPIILLACIALITH
-102 SIFFCILSVF
+102 SIFFCVFSVF

-137 IAFGNGMMEMMSFV
+137 IAYGNGMMEMMSFV

-164 ELVSIWVICGLLLL
+164 ELVSIWIICALMLL
-178 FTTVSFIT
+178 FTTISFIT
-186 VSRIKIVEIP
+186 VYRLKIVEIP
-196 AEKPI
+196 SEKPI
-201 FNTINPLKYM
+201 FNTINPIKYM
-211 VKSFRYAQQYK
+211 IESFRFAQKYK
-222 GINEAVLGTSIF
+222 GINDAVLGSSIF

-247 HCSQTLGLSNINVG
+247 HCRQTLELSNIGTG

-270 IALGCVSAGKLL
+270 IALGCVFAGKIL
-282 RADNEFKMLLTG
+282 RSDNAFRMINIG
-294 LLAMNIFLSL
+294 LLAMNIFLLL

-313 LFSLLMFGVT
+313 VFSLLMFGVT

-350 AYLNFVN
+350 AYLNFAN
-357 FIFVLVGTAI
+357 FVLVLIGTAI
-367 FYGISAFTGENSI
+367 FYAVSAFFNESSI
-380 AIFVSVEVVA
+380 AIFTSIEVI
-390 LLALIYFAARYWKS
+390 LFLSLIYFVFKFRK
-404 YR
+404 

>member
-1 MEKTAQG
+1 MKSSSAS
-8 NWLRLFL
+8 WLKLFL

-27 KNIIYFVGVTWAL
+27 KNIIYFVGVTWTL

-57 IVPYL
+57 VIPYL

-72 VIFPKQKVYKYCKLC
+72 VIFSKQKVYMYCKLC
-87 EFPIVMMACIALLSH
+87 EFPIILLACIALITH
-102 SIFFCILSVF
+102 SIFFCVFSVF

-124 KYGIIRD
+124 KYGIIKD

-137 IAFGNGMMEMMSFV
+137 IAYGNGMMEMMSFV

-164 ELVSIWVICGLLLL
+164 ELVSIWIICALMLL
-178 FTTVSFIT
+178 FTTISFIT
-186 VSRIKIVEIP
+186 VYRLKIVEIP
-196 AEKPI
+196 SEKPI
-201 FNTINPLKYM
+201 FNTINPIKYM
-211 VKSFRYAQQYK
+211 IESFRFAQKYK
-222 GINEAVLGTSIF
+222 GINDAVLGSSIF

-247 HCSQTLGLSNINVG
+247 HCRQTLELSNIGTG

-270 IALGCVSAGKLL
+270 IALGCVFAGKIL
-282 RADNEFKMLLTG
+282 RSDNAFRMINIG
-294 LLAMNIFLSL
+294 LLAMNIFLLL

-313 LFSLLMFGVT
+313 IFSLLMFGVT

-350 AYLNFVN
+350 AYLNFAN
-357 FIFVLVGTAI
+357 FVLVLIGTAI
-367 FYGISAFTGENSI
+367 FYAVSAFFNESSI
-380 AIFVSVEVVA
+380 AIFTSIEVI
-390 LLALIYFAARYWKS
+390 LFLSLIYFVFKFRK
-404 YR
+404 

>member
-1 MEKTAQG
+1 MKSSSA
-8 NWLRLFL
+8 NWLKLFL

-27 KNIIYFVGVTWAL
+27 KNIIYFVGVTWTL

-57 IVPYL
+57 VIPYL

-72 VIFPKQKVYKYCKLC
+72 VIFSKQKVYMYCKLC
-87 EFPIVMMACIALLSH
+87 EFPIILLACIALITH
-102 SIFFCILSVF
+102 SIFFCVFSVF

-137 IAFGNGMMEMMSFV
+137 IAYGNGMMEMMSFV
-151 GILLGTILGTMLS
+151 GILSGTILGTMLS
-164 ELVSIWVICGLLLL
+164 ELVSIWIICALMLL
-178 FTTVSFIT
+178 FTTISFIT
-186 VSRIKIVEIP
+186 VYRLKIVEIP
-196 AEKPI
+196 SEKPI
-201 FNTINPLKYM
+201 FNTINPIKYM
-211 VKSFRYAQQYK
+211 IESFRFAQKYK
-222 GINEAVLGTSIF
+222 GINDAVLGSSIF

-247 HCSQTLGLSNINVG
+247 HCRQTLELSNIGTG

-270 IALGCVSAGKLL
+270 IALGCVFAGKIL
-282 RADNEFKMLLTG
+282 RSDNAFRMINIG

-304 IIIFNPNVY
+304 IIVFNPNVY
-313 LFSLLMFGVT
+313 VFSLLMFGVT

-350 AYLNFVN
+350 AYLNFAN
-357 FIFVLVGTAI
+357 FVLVLIGTAI
-367 FYGISAFTGENSI
+367 FYAVSAFFNESSI
-380 AIFVSVEVVA
+380 AIFTSIEVI
-390 LLALIYFAARYWKS
+390 LFLSLIYFVFKFRK
-404 YR
+404 

>member
-1 MEKTAQG
+1 MKSSSAS
-8 NWLRLFL
+8 WLKLFL
-15 TNLFTLLNDNYL
+15 TNFFTLLNDNYL
-27 KNIIYFVGVTWAL
+27 KNIIYFVGVTWTL

-57 IVPYL
+57 VIPYL

-72 VIFPKQKVYKYCKLC
+72 VIFSKQKVYMYCKLC
-87 EFPIVMMACIALLSH
+87 EFPIILLACIALITH
-102 SIFFCILSVF
+102 SIFFCVFSVF

-124 KYGIIRD
+124 KYGIIKD

-137 IAFGNGMMEMMSFV
+137 IAYGNGMMEMMSFV

-164 ELVSIWVICGLLLL
+164 ELVSIWIICALMLL
-178 FTTVSFIT
+178 FTTISFIT
-186 VSRIKIVEIP
+186 VYRLKIVEIP
-196 AEKPI
+196 SEKPI
-201 FNTINPLKYM
+201 FNTINPIKYM
-211 VKSFRYAQQYK
+211 IESFRFAQKYK
-222 GINEAVLGTSIF
+222 GINDAVLGSSIF

-247 HCSQTLGLSNINVG
+247 HCRQTLELSNIGTG

-270 IALGCVSAGKLL
+270 IALGCVFAGKIL
-282 RADNEFKMLLTG
+282 RSDNAFRMINIG

-304 IIIFNPNVY
+304 IIVFNPNVY
-313 LFSLLMFGVT
+313 IFSLLMFGVT

-350 AYLNFVN
+350 AYLNFAN
-357 FIFVLVGTAI
+357 FVLVLIGTAI
-367 FYGISAFTGENSI
+367 FYAVSAFFNESSI
-380 AIFVSVEVVA
+380 AIFTSIEVI
-390 LLALIYFAARYWKS
+390 LFLSLIYFVFKFRK
-404 YR
+404 